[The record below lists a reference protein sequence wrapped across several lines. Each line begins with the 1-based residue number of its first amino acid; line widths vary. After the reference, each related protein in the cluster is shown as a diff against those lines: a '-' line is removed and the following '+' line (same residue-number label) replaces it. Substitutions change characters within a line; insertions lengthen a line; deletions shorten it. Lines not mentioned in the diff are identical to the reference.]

1 MASLVPIATSFI
13 NAEVLQEWL
22 LGFLLLLLLFV
33 FLESLK

>member
-22 LGFLLLLLLFV
+22 LGFLLLLLFV